1 MFCTQCGA
9 NNPDNAITCAQCGR
23 PMQHGASPTTTTITP
38 PTPGIIQPPG
48 YQPGTV
54 VPNYLVFA
62 ILTTVLCCLPTGIV
76 SIIYA
81 AQVNTKVAARDIAG
95 ATQASKNAKLWAL
108 ISLGLGL
115 LSIVSWG
122 SLALLGVLGN
132 LHR

>member
-1 MFCTQCGA
+1 VFCTQCGA

-23 PMQHGASPTTTTITP
+23 PMHGNASPTTTTITP
-38 PTPGIIQPPG
+38 PTPGFIQPPG
-48 YQPGTV
+48 YQPGAV

-62 ILTTVLCCLPTGIV
+62 ILSTVLCCLPTGIV

-81 AQVNTKVAARDIAG
+81 AQVNTKVAAGDMAG

-115 LSIVSWG
+115 LSIISWG

>member
-23 PMQHGASPTTTTITP
+23 PMRHSASPTTTTITP
-38 PTPGIIQPPG
+38 PTPGVIQLPG
-48 YQPGTV
+48 YQPAAA

-62 ILTTVLCCLPTGIV
+62 ILSTVFCCLPTGIV

-81 AQVNTKVAARDIAG
+81 AQVNTKVAAGDMAG
-95 ATQASKNAKLWAL
+95 ATQASNNAKLWAL
-108 ISLGLGL
+108 ISFGLGL

>member
-1 MFCTQCGA
+1 M
-9 NNPDNAITCAQCGR
+9 
-23 PMQHGASPTTTTITP
+23 HGSASPTTTITP
-38 PTPGIIQPPG
+38 PTPGVIQPPG
-48 YQPGTV
+48 YQPGAV

-62 ILTTVLCCLPTGIV
+62 ILSTVLCCLPTGIV

-81 AQVNTKVAARDIAG
+81 AQVNTKVAAGDIAG

>member
-1 MFCTQCGA
+1 VFCTQCGA
-9 NNPDNAITCAQCGR
+9 NNPDNAVNCAQCGR
-23 PMQHGASPTTTTITP
+23 PMQPGAGPSATITP
-38 PTPGIIQPPG
+38 TTPGIIQRPGSQPPA
-48 YQPGTV
+48 V

-62 ILTTVLCCLPTGIV
+62 ILSTVLCCLPTGIV
-76 SIIYA
+76 SIVYA
-81 AQVNTKVAARDIAG
+81 AQVNTKVAAGDVAG
-95 ATQASKNAKLWAL
+95 AAQASNNAKLWAL